1 MSSIFHFIFSFD
13 LNYQSKRVLSL
24 LQLPVLGLQQFLQ
37 RLEANSLLLAPQKIL
52 TQHLYN
58 LSLRAALLRNY
69 LK

>member
-13 LNYQSKRVLSL
+13 LNDQPKRVLSL

-37 RLEANSLLLAPQKIL
+37 RLEANSRLLAPQKIL
-52 TQHLYN
+52 TRHLYN
-58 LSLRAALLRNY
+58 LSLRTALLRNY